1 MSMKVLCI
9 SIVVVKIVQVRSQ
22 LLGAGQG
29 QKLLKVYYVR
39 FLRLTITKDMVKSH
53 FCAGVG
59 SCRAFPYRTEEVDWE
74 KCPSEVPCC
83 NEYGYCRTREEWEDQ
98 QFRDCNGV
106 SNGIDLPRQVLQLEN
121 ELGGVAGEALG
132 AEKTF
137 DISDVGGGAFGPGRN
152 LFTIGHPKFTMSN
165 RI

>member
-1 MSMKVLCI
+1 
-9 SIVVVKIVQVRSQ
+9 
-22 LLGAGQG
+22 
-29 QKLLKVYYVR
+29 
-39 FLRLTITKDMVKSH
+39 MVKR
-53 FCAGVG
+53 FFGAGVG

-83 NEYGYCRTREEWEDQ
+83 NEYGYCRMREEWEEK

-106 SNGIDLPRQVLQLEN
+106 SNGIDLPKQVLQLEN

-137 DISDVGGGAFGPGRN
+137 DISNVGGGAFGPGRHRIFFFIV
-152 LFTIGHPKFTMSN
+152 LHQKF
-165 RI
+165 